1 MTDTLKKDAYY
12 FPHDSNAHDDP
23 KIIKLNGA
31 LGLEGYGIYWLLL
44 ELLRDQPGYQYP
56 VELIPDIADRYKT
69 TKEKLSAVVYNFKL
83 FEYDQ
88 VNFWSPSFIR
98 RMQIREEIRQ
108 VRSLAGL
115 KSGEARHNRKLL
127 TQDEHELNK
136 NEHELNKCS
145 TNDEQM
151 FNKIE
156 QGKERKGKERK
167 GNKRKG
173 NKRKLPGE
181 DAADYSNGFVEYF
194 NSLRDN
200 YKDLDYDTEFIKF
213 KDYWKQGTE
222 YLVRPTQ
229 AWSNWLDKA
238 RQRFKDQ
245 GPSRSLPAAAG
256 AGTLANIR
264 PIMSG
269 VENDG

>member
-56 VELIPDIADRYKT
+56 VELIPDIAERYKT

-127 TQDEHELNK
+127 TQG
-136 NEHELNKCS
+136 EHELNKCS

-156 QGKERKGKERK
+156 QGKERKGNIK
-167 GNKRKG
+167 GKKS
-173 NKRKLPGE
+173 KLLGE
-181 DAADYSNGFVEYF
+181 AAADFLSKDFIEYL

-238 RQRFKDQ
+238 CQRFKDQ
-245 GPSRSLPAAAG
+245 GPSRSSPAAAGAG